1 MTRATAT
8 LPARLDR
15 QGRFTQP
22 VGRRRLMAVAT
33 VFIQAVFQL
42 LNLLLQAIYKYQQ
55 LLNQFVAL
63 IYGIR

>member
-1 MTRATAT
+1 MARTTAAF
-8 LPARLDR
+8 PARLGR

-42 LNLLLQAIYKYQQ
+42 LNLTLQAIHKYQQ
-55 LLNQFVAL
+55 LFNQFVAPF
-63 IYGIR
+63 YAIR